1 MKEENKLA
9 NMAVKVFPEGKPET
23 EWKLIRKR
31 YQRVKQQLVLGV
43 SLRQILIIVFPSS
56 FNLC

>member
-23 EWKLIRKR
+23 ECQLIRKR
-31 YQRVKQQLVLGV
+31 YQQVKQQLV
-43 SLRQILIIVFPSS
+43 
-56 FNLC
+56 